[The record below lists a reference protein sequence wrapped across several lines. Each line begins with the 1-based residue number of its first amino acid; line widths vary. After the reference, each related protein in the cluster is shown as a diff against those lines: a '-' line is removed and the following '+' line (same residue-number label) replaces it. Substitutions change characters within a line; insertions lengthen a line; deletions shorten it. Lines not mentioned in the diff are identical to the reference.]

1 MTTLLRTIVVAAV
14 LASAHTVWAQRD
26 AVSKISGSVYEAP
39 YFYGSAG
46 AYQDNA
52 YSHVQVLQD
61 SASYGQPVPPAVV
74 KEHAAAVRNNLTESQ
89 KHYARLRESLKDNK
103 TAAKHL
109 DEIDQHHKKAL
120 THADDLEAHG
130 SKGHGDSAKVHESSK
145 ALSESLKSAKAAHG
159 KLMEHAK
166 PKARAETKK

>member
-1 MTTLLRTIVVAAV
+1 MSILIRTIVVAAV
-14 LASAHTVWAQRD
+14 LTSAHPASAQRG
-26 AVSKISGSVYEAP
+26 AASKISGSAYEAP

-74 KEHAAAVRNNLTESQ
+74 QEHVTAVRNNLTESR
-89 KHYARLRESLKDNK
+89 KHYASLRESLKDNK
-103 TAAKHL
+103 AAAKHL
-109 DEIDQHHKKAL
+109 DEIDEHHKKAL
-120 THADDLEAHG
+120 GHADDLDSHVA
-130 SKGHGDSAKVHESSK
+130 KGHGDSAKVHASCK
-145 ALSESLKSAKAAHG
+145 ALGESLKSAKAAHG

-166 PKARAETKK
+166 PKAKAETKK